1 MQNSNLATKDD
12 LKKELENVAT
22 KDDLKRFA
30 TKDDLK
36 RFATK
41 DDLGNLEKKF
51 DKMLV
56 RQINLEGKVEGIE
69 ENMMTKDDKD
79 EILTAI
85 DGITQKHK
93 DFDTE
98 KTSNQ
103 GAHDRFQKKIDD
115 HGKRI
120 NNLELKTA

>member
-1 MQNSNLATKDD
+1 MQNSNLVTNDD
-12 LKKELENVAT
+12 LKKELE
-22 KDDLKRFA
+22 RFA

-41 DDLGNLEKKF
+41 DDF

-56 RQINLEGKVEGIE
+56 RQINLEGKVENIE

-85 DGITQKHK
+85 DGITKKHK
-93 DFDTE
+93 DFNTE
-98 KTSNQ
+98 KTANQ
-103 GAHDRFQKKIDD
+103 GAHDRMQKNINKNS
-115 HGKRI
+115 KRI
-120 NNLELKTA
+120 TKLELKTA